1 MDLTKILKRE
11 SNNVDY
17 IYLYADLEKDWF
29 IAYEFSAYVLTQLFD
44 ILELEEEFEPE
55 TGTNIYFTRLPDQF
69 ILEHTHG
76 HDASI
81 GEEYIRVKLTDIN
94 PYSEWRVDF
103 DEQKRNPLRKEI
115 S

>member
-69 ILEHTHG
+69 ILEHTLDRRRVYKSETHR
-76 HDASI
+76 HKPLLRVAS
-81 GEEYIRVKLTDIN
+81 
-94 PYSEWRVDF
+94 
-103 DEQKRNPLRKEI
+103 
-115 S
+115 